1 MEQTKEIIKKVQ
13 KLEISTKQLV
23 EGIITGNYHSI
34 FKGQG
39 IEFSETREYRAGD
52 DIRSID
58 WKVTARFNHPFVKEF
73 IEERDLQVYFAI
85 DISGS
90 SSFGNNI
97 SKRNKACEVVASLMF
112 AALKNKD
119 NVGVF
124 LFTDKVETFIPAR
137 KGKKHILKAISKI
150 VQFKPT
156 SVKTNLNNSF
166 EYISKVIKKRS
177 IVFILSDFFD
187 EEFIKPLK
195 ILKNK
200 HDIIALRIIDNRERE
215 IPDVGL
221 IELEDEETGEQLLVD
236 TSNENFRNSYK
247 KLMIDGERKINE
259 NFRKNKIDI
268 ISITTD
274 ENYVTPLK
282 KFFKI
287 RIMRM
292 AR

>member
-1 MEQTKEIIKKVQ
+1 MKQTKEIIKKVK
-13 KLEISTKQLV
+13 KLEISTKQLA
-23 EGIITGNYHSI
+23 EGLLTGNYHSI

-39 IEFSETREYRAGD
+39 IEFSETREYLPGD

-58 WKVTARFNHPFVKEF
+58 WNVTARFNHPYVKEF
-73 IEERDLQVYFAI
+73 IEERDLYVYFAI
-85 DISGS
+85 DMSGS

-97 SKRNKACEVVASLMF
+97 SKRNKICEVVASLMF

-124 LFTDKVETFIPAR
+124 LFTDEVETFIPAR
-137 KGKKHILKAISKI
+137 KGKKHILKSISKI
-150 VQFKPT
+150 VQFKPK
-156 SVKTNLNNSF
+156 SYKTNLKKSL

-177 IVFILSDFFD
+177 IIFILSDFFD
-187 EEFIKPLK
+187 KDFIKPLK

-200 HDIIALRIIDNRERE
+200 HDIIALRIVDIREKE

-221 IELEDEETGEQLLVD
+221 IELEDEETGEQILVD
-236 TSNENFRNSYK
+236 TSNEEFRNNYS
-247 KLMIDGERKINE
+247 KIMVNE
-259 NFRKNKIDI
+259 EQKVTNTFRKNKIDI
-268 ISITTD
+268 ISILTD

-287 RIMRM
+287 RIRRM
-292 AR
+292 SR